1 MANGFA
7 AFSFQNAIC
16 QKLYAD
22 FYVKKKTELTKGV
35 YYHAR
40 LSASHTYFI
49 HCNFHHMLFDQSK
62 LLQACSIVY
71 FVGRISFGATL

>member
-16 QKLYAD
+16 RKLNAD
-22 FYVKKKTELTKGV
+22 FCLKKTELTKGV

-49 HCNFHHMLFDQSK
+49 HCNFHHKLFDQSK

-71 FVGRISFGATL
+71 FVGRVRFGATL